1 LGAFTLSP
9 NPSGL
14 AVLPT
19 TRDSSQ
25 RTEPFNFA
33 PESS

>member
-1 LGAFTLSP
+1 LGAFTVSP

-19 TRDSSQ
+19 TRDSSP